1 MILAYCEH
9 GGALERHD
17 VGDDPALVERALWI
31 DLAWPTEDEEK
42 LVERITGHNMPTREE
57 MAEIEASSRIYTE
70 NGAWFLTAMLLS
82 RADTDAP
89 EITPV
94 TFVLTPKRLVTIR
107 YTEPKS
113 FVLFAK
119 RAEKPGAVACGRHDQ
134 IMMGLFESVVDRVAD
149 IIERIGTEVDSISK
163 AVFETSAKRT
173 SVSRRLEDVVFR
185 LGRQGDLLSKARESL
200 ASMSRVV
207 IFIEQ
212 ALREREGQDLR
223 KRLKIVGRDLQS
235 LVDHASFLSGKM
247 EFLLDA
253 TLGLISIQ
261 QNNVITIFSV
271 AAVVFLPPTLIAS
284 IYGMNF
290 ETMPELHFVL
300 GYPLAL
306 CAMIV
311 SALGPFLYFK
321 KRGWL

>member
-1 MILAYCEH
+1 MIQAFS
-9 GGALERHD
+9 
-17 VGDDPALVERALWI
+17 ERAGSLVRRDADGDRQAVEQASWL
-31 DLAWPTEDEEK
+31 DLAWPTDDEER
-42 LVERITGHNMPTREE
+42 LVEQVVGHELPTREE
-57 MAEIEASSRIYTE
+57 MAEIEASSRMYTE
-70 NGAWFLTAMLLS
+70 DGAWYLTAMLLT

-94 TFVLTPKRLVTIR
+94 TFVLTPDRLVTIR
-107 YTEPKS
+107 YTEPKA
-113 FVLFAK
+113 FAVFAK
-119 RAEKPGAVACGRHDQ
+119 RAEKAGAVPCMRHDQ
-134 IMMGLFESVVDRVAD
+134 IMMGLFESVIDRLAD
-149 IIERIGTEVDSISK
+149 VIERIGSEVDVISK
-163 AVFETSAKRT
+163 AIFETSANRA

-200 ASMSRVV
+200 ASMTRVV
-207 IFIEQ
+207 IFIDQ
-212 ALREREGQDLR
+212 ALREREGQELR
-223 KRLKIVGRDLQS
+223 KRLKIAGRDLQS

-290 ETMPELHFVL
+290 DVMPELHASL

-306 CAMIV
+306 GAMVV
-311 SALGPFLYFK
+311 SALVPFLYFK